1 MKYRCIFSFN
11 YNPVRRRYFSLRKNK
26 EETEGLVKK
35 LVELMRF
42 ASINR
47 VLFLIMQDSTAAGN
61 LGNTRTGNEHKKQHQ
76 LTYIPAIGYLE
87 PTFSQD
93 VLLIIPEPGRVS
105 G

>member
-1 MKYRCIFSFN
+1 
-11 YNPVRRRYFSLRKNK
+11 
-26 EETEGLVKK
+26 
-35 LVELMRF
+35 MRF